1 MNKMLRFL
9 VVGFIMSVQ
18 LINAQ
23 VKYTANDRVVRYGEK
38 DKEFFLYGANMAWRN
53 AAWTDEIMGTILCSD
68 PAEYGNEGPNANSL
82 RPALYDRFVAQ
93 YGIDYR
99 IPTFEHYA
107 SKGAKVNTI
116 FLSGPRKEYWERT
129 CPLTPEEEKLS
140 YDLPASFKNIY
151 KPIWKTEN
159 GKTVVNPENYY
170 AKYVYD
176 VVLKFKPYTRF
187 WEIWN
192 EPDLTYKGNGDKE
205 PGQAGNWWDAD
216 PDPCELHNLRSPI
229 QHYIRLLRISY
240 EVIKSVD
247 EDAVICTG
255 GLGYSS
261 FLDAVLRN
269 TDNPDGGKI
278 TSEYPLKGGAY
289 FDCVS
294 YHVYPMYYLRKWT
307 GRDQSHPDGFT
318 YFRHTDAAIE
328 AAVNHQKKMEDVL
341 SKHGY
346 NGTVYPQKEWILS
359 ETNIPSRRVKG
370 YDDNGKKW
378 FIGSDEAQR
387 NYLTKVA
394 ITCQKNDVDAIYI
407 YCPYDNNKNGDEG
420 EYDVMGFYEP
430 LPDAPGSK
438 LTLKPGGKAW
448 RTMVRLLSERKYD
461 AAETDKLSF
470 NSTWEGKVDGGAFY
484 SSEKKDYIYVLWA
497 KTSKDLDETA
507 SVQYSFPSSM
517 GVKSMSYINWDGS
530 TTSVNGNE
538 IALTG
543 SPVFITVSSEPGVN
557 IPVTGIRVEP
567 SSAELTVGQT
577 LALESVILP
586 ENATNKKVKWF
597 SSADTIVKV
606 DAEGK
611 ITALKVGVAWIN
623 AQSLENESVRQAV
636 KITVVDGGNVFVPV
650 EGLDMVKSFN
660 MYVGE
665 TDVLTATIIPA
676 NATNKGVE
684 WYSSSDKIVKV
695 DSEGRITA
703 LKAGVAWINARS
715 LENSSAHIACKVT
728 VEEVT
733 QRSGLLIGD
742 DLSLLNLYPNP
753 VKDKLYVSG
762 TIDGELIEIYSSSG
776 ILMSSVYAQGSE
788 TIIDCSRFSTGF
800 YLVKIRGE
808 IKKIVKK

>member
-1 MNKMLRFL
+1 MLRFL